1 MISLKDQEVAQQKNQ
16 QNKQF
21 FEEMERNML
30 RKMRGEAPIVA
41 YDADSKDSNRN
52 TNYTPGDKHGPPF
65 PLKREPSSE
74 FNRNISSSDLNGMN
88 RRYRTISSIDG
99 MYHVHPLC
107 GLA

>member
-30 RKMRGEAPIVA
+30 RKM
-41 YDADSKDSNRN
+41 
-52 TNYTPGDKHGPPF
+52 NYTPGDKHGPPF